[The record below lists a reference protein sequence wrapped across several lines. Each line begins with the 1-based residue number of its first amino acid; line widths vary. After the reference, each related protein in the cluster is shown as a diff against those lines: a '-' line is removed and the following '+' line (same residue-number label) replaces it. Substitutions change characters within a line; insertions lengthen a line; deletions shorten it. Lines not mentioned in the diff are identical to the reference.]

1 MLQFILFI
9 SIKSWPHTIF
19 LTSLNLI
26 ICSRNILSVFTI
38 NLVEIWN
45 KSVYSVS
52 IYLSLEIVVHG
63 NSGEQEKKDFTGY
76 YWVILII

>member
-9 SIKSWPHTIF
+9 SIESWPHTIF
-19 LTSLNLI
+19 LTSLILI

-76 YWVILII
+76 YWVTLII